1 MKNFIKALFGGLL
14 TVLGFG
20 SCDVVGGGMMCM
32 YGQPHADFTVKGTVT
47 DEEGEPVKGIKTV
60 VDAYYKWTDHAGI
73 NYSQLDYS
81 DTLYT
86 DEKGQILKKATTFS
100 KPGEIVV
107 TLIDVDGE
115 ANGGE
120 FEEQV
125 INNLQAEQVKDSDG
139 WYTGGYETGFK
150 ATLKKRN

>member
-1 MKNFIKALFGGLL
+1 M
-14 TVLGFG
+14 
-20 SCDVVGGGMMCM
+20 
-32 YGQPHADFTVKGTVT
+32 
-47 DEEGEPVKGIKTV
+47 
-60 VDAYYKWTDHAGI
+60 
-73 NYSQLDYS
+73 
-81 DTLYT
+81 
-86 DEKGQILKKATTFS
+86 KKATTFS

-139 WYTGGYETGFK
+139 WYTGGYETEFK
-150 ATLKKRN
+150 ATLKKKN

>member
-60 VDAYYKWTDHAGI
+60 VDA
-73 NYSQLDYS
+73 
-81 DTLYT
+81 
-86 DEKGQILKKATTFS
+86 
-100 KPGEIVV
+100 
-107 TLIDVDGE
+107 
-115 ANGGE
+115 
-120 FEEQV
+120 
-125 INNLQAEQVKDSDG
+125 
-139 WYTGGYETGFK
+139 
-150 ATLKKRN
+150 